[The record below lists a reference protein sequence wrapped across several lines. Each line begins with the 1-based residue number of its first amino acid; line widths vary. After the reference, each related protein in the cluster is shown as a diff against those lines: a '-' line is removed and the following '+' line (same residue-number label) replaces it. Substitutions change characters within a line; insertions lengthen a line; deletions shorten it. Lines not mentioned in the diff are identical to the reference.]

1 MCCNCVKCTEVFLY
15 IELYMY
21 MFQINMDRQ
30 NMLNVYFKAVTKKAN
45 IQAEER
51 SDMSCGA
58 HIRYHVTIQ
67 RKWKRCLNLNP

>member
-1 MCCNCVKCTEVFLY
+1 
-15 IELYMY
+15 MY

-67 RKWKRCLNLNP
+67 RK